1 MLRFGLFTSHSG
13 DEEARKQ
20 METIVEYLCF
30 ILEYDEAYCNELA
43 ASQPWLLRHWVT
55 NQKKQ

>member
-1 MLRFGLFTSHSG
+1 
-13 DEEARKQ
+13 